1 MNSKLAELSGYLFDA
16 IDPKTQHI
24 CFGSRKNNTTFF
36 SVLGCDF
43 LKLNISNQTFHET
56 ERHGPAMGASCS
68 EADIFRASKVGDQP
82 CYMGKSTPK
91 D

>member
-1 MNSKLAELSGYLFDA
+1 MAELSGFLFDA

-24 CFGSRKNNTTFF
+24 CFGSRKNNKITHFC

-43 LKLNISNQTFHET
+43 FQLNISNHTFHET

-82 CYMGKSTPK
+82 CYMGKLTPK